1 MTLRLRGVEVW
12 PDRCRI
18 AVSYNEADTRAKLID
33 PALHASRWIESV
45 QPAQRADHGEIYR
58 EQSAVRIDI
67 LDGKPLKRGRGR
79 VDYLLRVYLDEHE
92 QPLTL
97 AFVEAK
103 KEKLPPTQGLEQV
116 KEYARR
122 HAVKFVYSTNGHQFV
137 EYDTTTG
144 KTSDPRPMAEFPT
157 PQTLRQRWFAA
168 TGLNPDSPAVAPL
181 LTPYSVA
188 GDRPRYYQDAAIRA
202 VLERAALA
210 AEGKAKNRALLSLA
224 TGAGKTSIAV
234 GLLQRLSDAGQLKRA
249 LFLVDRDE
257 LRGQALGRFHNVF
270 GADAKIVGED
280 AQGNNEAKNARIH
293 IATYQSLGIHEQGD
307 ASFLRRHYPE
317 NHFSH
322 ILIDE
327 CHRSAWG
334 TWSEVLTRNPEAFQ
348 VGLTATPR
356 ELTVTKEDAQ
366 ITADNL
372 KHFGDPVYEYSL
384 AQGIEDGYLA
394 PCEIKQGRVSID
406 EKSLVKKEVL
416 AHKARRA
423 DTGQRAK
430 QHEVRDLYNARDYDA
445 RLQIPERVGAMCD
458 DLFKYLLETGG
469 PEQKTIVFC
478 ASDAHADRVATRL
491 NNLYA
496 DWCKAQDRA
505 RAEPYAFKCTS
516 MSRGN
521 DMVEDFR
528 GSLSSWFVAT
538 TVDLLSTGVDVPCV
552 RNIVFFRYLES
563 AIVFHQMVGRGTRID
578 EASGKLM
585 FRLYDYTNMIRLF
598 GEAFITPPP
607 RSGKGG
613 GGDEDDDEPTLIAG
627 GFSVQVKRDGHFV
640 LGERDGKLAPIAY
653 EEYKHSLALRLRQE
667 AGTLA
672 QFRERW
678 ITPPERKEMMDSLVA
693 ANHSPVMVQM
703 VDAMQ
708 DFDLYDVLAEL
719 GYAVKPRKRLD
730 RSLAFRFK
738 NEPWLDGM
746 ADAPRAVILGI
757 AAQFERSGTDALEN
771 TAIWRIPAIEK
782 AGGIS
787 ALRVL
792 GKPTLALRD
801 AKTRLFSA

>member
-1 MTLRLRGVEVW
+1 MAPPG
-12 PDRCRI
+12 
-18 AVSYNEADTRAKLID
+18 YNEADTRAKLID
-33 PALHASRWIESV
+33 PALHARQWIELV
-45 QPAQRADHGEIYR
+45 KDEHRATHGEIHR
-58 EQSAVRIDI
+58 EQSAIRIDI

-79 VDYLLRVYLDEHE
+79 VDYLLRAYIEHHE

-97 AFVEAK
+97 AFIEAK

-122 HAVKFVYSTNGHQFV
+122 HAVKFVYSTNGHLFV

-144 KTSDPRPMAEFPT
+144 KTTDPRPMAEFPT
-157 PQTLRQRWFAA
+157 PAELRQRWFSA
-168 TGLNPDSPAVAPL
+168 TGLDPDAAAVGPL
-181 LTPYSVA
+181 LTAYSVA

-210 AEGKAKNRALLSLA
+210 AGGKEKKRALLSLA

-234 GLLQRLSDAGQLKRA
+234 GLLQRLSDGGQLKRA

-257 LRGQALGRFHNVF
+257 LREQALTRFHNVF
-270 GADAKIVGED
+270 GSDAKIVREGSD
-280 AQGNNEAKNARIH
+280 GGNEAKNARIH
-293 IATYQSLGIHEQGD
+293 IATYQSLGIHEHGD
-307 ASFLRRHYPE
+307 ASFLRRYYPE

-348 VGLTATPR
+348 IGLTATPR
-356 ELTVTKEDAQ
+356 ELTGSQEDHE
-366 ITADNL
+366 ISADNIR
-372 KHFGDPVYEYSL
+372 HFGEPVYDYSL

-406 EKSLVKKEVL
+406 EKTLIKKEVI
-416 AHKARRA
+416 AHKAKRV
-423 DTGQRAK
+423 DTGQRA
-430 QHEVRDLYNARDYDA
+430 QPNEVRDVYSASDYDA
-445 RLQIPERVGAMCD
+445 KLQIPERVIAMCD
-458 DLFKYLLETGG
+458 DLFQYLLETGG

-478 ASDAHADRVATRL
+478 AADTHADRVAAHL
-491 NNLYA
+491 NNRYA
-496 DWCKAQDRA
+496 EWCKANGRA

-516 MSRGN
+516 MSSGNKMVADLRGT
-521 DMVEDFR
+521 
-528 GSLSSWFVAT
+528 LSSWFVAT

-598 GEAFITPPP
+598 GRDFITPPP
-607 RSGKGG
+607 RPGGGGG
-613 GGDEDDDEPTLIAG
+613 GGDDDTEPTLIAG
-627 GFSVQVKRDGHFV
+627 GFSVRVERGGHFV
-640 LGERDGKLAPIAY
+640 LGERDGRLVPVAY
-653 EEYKHSLALRLRQE
+653 EEYKRELAARLKHEAASLAE
-667 AGTLA
+667 
-672 QFRERW
+672 FRERW
-678 ITPPERKEMMDSLVA
+678 ITPPERQELMAALVSA
-693 ANHSPVMVQM
+693 HGSPTMIQM
-703 VDAMQ
+703 VDAKQ
-708 DFDLYDVLAEL
+708 DYDLYDVLAEL
-719 GYAVKPRKRLD
+719 GYAVKPRTRLD

-738 NEPWLDGM
+738 NESWLDAMPSPAKG
-746 ADAPRAVILGI
+746 VILGI
-757 AAQFERSGTDALEN
+757 AGQFERNGTEALEN
-771 TAIWRIPAIEK
+771 REIWRVPAIQL
-782 AGGIS
+782 AGGLA
-787 ALRVL
+787 ALRGL
-792 GKPTLALRD
+792 GKPLDALHD